1 MKARIKKTGEIVNV
15 AEYAKIT
22 LEQCDSWGDPV
33 ELSPDEVE
41 LIDESEQR
49 IETPFIEALQHNFEK
64 ECRFKILVAAIPA
77 VVERNKSDKRIA
89 ADACDIADAVFAE
102 WQSRETSVRSRKWQ
116 VAHIPGQQQP
126 CDPCNM

>member
-22 LEQCDSWGDPV
+22 LEQCDSWGNPV

-41 LIDESEQR
+41 LIDESKQR
-49 IETPFIEALQHNFEK
+49 IATPYSDMLQERIDK
-64 ECRFKILVAAIPA
+64 ERRFQIMVAAIPA
-77 VVERNKSDKRIA
+77 VVERNKSDNRIA

-102 WQSRETSVRSRKWQ
+102 WQSRELKRASK
-116 VAHIPGQQQP
+116 
-126 CDPCNM
+126 